1 MKPKIGW
8 VVPGFSASEADWCIP
23 ALLDTARI
31 LAESHEL
38 HIFTL
43 RYPPEPRKY
52 TVYGAQVHA
61 FGGGTTARMGRL
73 MLMARVLLAILAEH
87 RQRKFSA
94 LHGIWADEPG
104 FVAVGAGR
112 LLRVPTVVSLMGGEL
127 VNLPE
132 IGYGHQLSRGAR
144 WMIDH
149 SLRAAKLVTVGS
161 SLLAEQARAYGV
173 NDEKLCLTPLGVDET
188 LFHPNGERAD
198 FGAGTF
204 HLVHAASLEPIKN
217 QAMLLRAFAQVSK
230 EVPTAHLHLLGD
242 GRLRADLTA
251 LSESLGLKNTVTF
264 HGGIAHEQLPAYFRA
279 ADLCV
284 LTSWHESQSMVAL
297 EAAFCGRATVGTRV
311 GILPELVG
319 DDLLVA
325 SDDADELAAILIRLA
340 QDATLL
346 QQVNRQAQDAQQHT
360 LTAAVDRWVQC
371 YARSAQ
377 IVH

>member
-23 ALLDTARI
+23 ALLDTARV
-31 LAESHEL
+31 LAETHEL

-43 RYPPEPRKY
+43 RYPPEPRTY

-61 FGGGTTARMGRL
+61 FGGGTTARIGRL
-73 MLMARVLLAILAEH
+73 MLMARVLSAILTEH
-87 RQRKFSA
+87 RQGKFSA

-104 FVAVGAGR
+104 FVAVMAGR

-132 IGYGHQLSRGAR
+132 IGYGHQLSRIAH
-144 WMIDH
+144 WMIDN

-161 SLLAEQARAYGV
+161 SLLAEQARAYGL

-188 LFHPNGERAD
+188 LFHLNGERAEI
-198 FGAGTF
+198 GAGTF

-217 QAMLLRAFAQVSK
+217 QAMLLRAFAQVHDAC
-230 EVPTAHLHLLGD
+230 PGAHLHLLGD
-242 GRLRADLTA
+242 GRLRADLMA
-251 LSESLGLKNTVTF
+251 LSASLGLENAVTF
-264 HGGIAHEQLPAYFRA
+264 HGNIAHEQLPVYFRA

-284 LTSWHESQSMVAL
+284 LTSFHESQSMVAL
-297 EAAFCGRATVGTRV
+297 EAASCGRATVGTRV
-311 GILPELVG
+311 GILPELVR

-325 SDDADELAAILIRLA
+325 PHDADGLATVLIRLV
-340 QDATLL
+340 QDSTLL
-346 QQVNRQAQDAQQHT
+346 QQINASAHNSAQQNP
-360 LTAAVDRWVQC
+360 LTAAVNRWGQC
-371 YARSAQ
+371 YAHLSP
-377 IVH
+377 